1 MAKSSGYVSWP
12 FLVSVGLLSWLIPG
26 GGYFLLKEKKRAWV
40 ILVTISLLFIVGLYV
55 GSIGVVDKVSIAD
68 KPWIISKLSWY
79 TAQIFVSP
87 AVMIIGSITESGQY
101 QVYGKPEEIGQ
112 IYTGIA
118 GLLNFLCIINA
129 VYLAYVGG
137 ARTEN

>member
-1 MAKSSGYVSWP
+1 MAKSSGDANWP
-12 FLVSVGLLSWLIPG
+12 FLISVGLLSWFIPG

-40 ILVTISLLFIVGLYV
+40 ILITISLLFIAGLYV

-68 KPWIISKLSWY
+68 KPWIISELTWY
-79 TAQIFVSP
+79 TAQVIVSP
-87 AVMIIGSITESGQY
+87 AVMVIGSITESGRY

-129 VYLAYVGG
+129 VYLAYVGVG
-137 ARTEN
+137 RSKN